1 MGTESARLRR
11 LLDDRLGECCAADV
25 EARIDDLQT
34 LEQGLPDDTGADL
47 TALGTLSD
55 DTRYRI
61 ARYLSAAEGELCVCE
76 ISPLVAVSDSAVSH
90 ALSDLTEAGLVT
102 RRKEGQWR
110 YYDTTDRADG
120 LLAALD
126 STRES
131 SDGDQGGATDE
142 RQGETDE

>member
-1 MGTESARLRR
+1 METESARLRR
-11 LLDDRLGECCAADV
+11 LLDDRLGECCDADV

-34 LEQGLPDDTGADL
+34 LERGLPADSDADL

-76 ISPLVAVSDSAVSH
+76 LSPLVAVSDSAVSH
-90 ALSDLTEAGLVT
+90 ALSDLTEAGLLT

-110 YYDTTDRADG
+110 YYDTTDRTDS

-126 STRES
+126 STREV
-131 SDGDQGGATDE
+131 SDDRGDDDDRGESDE
-142 RQGETDE
+142 

>member
-1 MGTESARLRR
+1 MGAESARLRR
-11 LLDDRLGECCAADV
+11 LLDDRLGECCDADV

-34 LEQGLPDDTGADL
+34 LERGLPDDTGSDL

-61 ARYLSAAEGELCVCE
+61 ARYLSVAEGELCVCE
-76 ISPLVAVSDSAVSH
+76 LSPLVAVSDSAVSH

-110 YYDTTDRADG
+110 YYDTTDRADS

-126 STRES
+126 STR
-131 SDGDQGGATDE
+131 GATDE
-142 RQGETDE
+142 DRSATGDETRGDVDE

>member
-11 LLDDRLGECCAADV
+11 LLDDRLGECCDADV

-34 LEQGLPDDTGADL
+34 LEKGLPDDTGADL

-61 ARYLSAAEGELCVCE
+61 ARYLSAADGELCVCE
-76 ISPLVAVSDSAVSH
+76 LSPLVAVSDSAVSH

-102 RRKEGQWR
+102 RRKQGQWR

-126 STRES
+126 STRGYGE
-131 SDGDQGGATDE
+131 DVQREADE
-142 RQGETDE
+142 RGETDA

>member
-1 MGTESARLRR
+1 MGTESTRLRR
-11 LLDDRLGECCAADV
+11 LLDDRMEECCEADV
-25 EARIDDLQT
+25 EERIDDLQT
-34 LEQGLPDDTGADL
+34 LERGLPDDAGTDL

-76 ISPLVAVSDSAVSH
+76 LSPLVAVSDSAVSH
-90 ALSDLTEAGLVT
+90 ALSDLTGAGLVT

-120 LLAALD
+120 LLDALD
-126 STRES
+126 STRGSTEES
-131 SDGDQGGATDE
+131 RGGADE
-142 RQGETDE
+142 

>member
-11 LLDDRLGECCAADV
+11 LLDDRTGECCDADV
-25 EARIDDLQT
+25 EERIADLQT
-34 LEQGLPDDTGADL
+34 LDRGLPDDTGADL

-76 ISPLVAVSDSAVSH
+76 VSPLVAVSDSAVSH
-90 ALSDLTEAGLVT
+90 ALSDLTEAGLLT

-110 YYDTTDRADG
+110 YYDTTERADG
-120 LLAALD
+120 LLDALD
-126 STRES
+126 STRETA
-131 SDGDQGGATDE
+131 DGSRTDADE
-142 RQGETDE
+142 RGETDE

>member
-11 LLDDRLGECCAADV
+11 LLDDRLGECCDTDVADRIEDL
-25 EARIDDLQT
+25 EA
-34 LEQGLPDDTGADL
+34 LERGLPDDTGADL

-76 ISPLVAVSDSAVSH
+76 VSPLVAVSDSAVSH

-110 YYDTTDRADG
+110 YYDTTDRADS

-126 STRES
+126 STRATSEENQ
-131 SDGDQGGATDE
+131 GDVDE
-142 RQGETDE
+142 